1 MALRY
6 RIDIIKALKE
16 KGITT
21 YTMRREKILSES
33 TIQKLREGKGIAWEN
48 IDQLC
53 RLLNC
58 QPGDLFEYVPDDAGA
73 AEQPSACADPI
84 GKTAYRNN
92 EHTTADLVGR
102 GCILGCSNEKCAC
115 KIGRGSDKIQEQK
128 EFRITEHT
136 LAIHTT
142 KEGKQERICF
152 PSFHFHSFVI
162 SSSA

>member
-73 AEQPSACADPI
+73 AE
-84 GKTAYRNN
+84 
-92 EHTTADLVGR
+92 
-102 GCILGCSNEKCAC
+102 
-115 KIGRGSDKIQEQK
+115 
-128 EFRITEHT
+128 
-136 LAIHTT
+136 
-142 KEGKQERICF
+142 
-152 PSFHFHSFVI
+152 
-162 SSSA
+162 